1 MMLPLGYGIVED
13 IDVQTFSTR
22 VASAAGIRAAIT
34 ENRGGIVVL
43 PPGIFLLESDIVLT
57 ANDNGTMIIG
67 SGPATILRVA
77 AGRGGGHR
85 GFEITEADGPIQNIR
100 ISNLTL
106 DGNKANQNQAYTGFG
121 IFAVRADNSTTGPAT
136 GLTIDHVW
144 ARNWNT
150 TGFNIFQSNVQLSTV
165 FSESNGQHGIGC
177 REGKGIV
184 INGAV
189 CRNNGAYG
197 LDASQNC
204 GVHVTGLVSTY
215 NGYGVKTTDN
225 CELYLSNAELAYN
238 TNHGLTTTG
247 TGNVCALDMVDAH
260 HNGNTGIRFANDS
273 VRGRFGMV
281 LSHHNTGMG
290 FDMQAA
296 HVTGESISAYNN
308 ASYGVYVVNATEMH
322 VGSIDSVSNGNE
334 GLRVTD
340 TSRFSARGGRIVDN
354 KVYGALT
361 GQTASCAL
369 DGVRFAAGS
378 NQTTGVLSGDS
389 SRTRLTFCDFTGQ
402 TGTKIART
410 GSGVVTEVDLIGG
423 P

>member
-1 MMLPLGYGIVED
+1 MILPLGYGIVED
-13 IDVQTFSTR
+13 IDVQTFATR
-22 VASAAGIRAAIT
+22 VGTAAGIRAAIT
-34 ENRGGIVVL
+34 ANRGGTVIL
-43 PPGIFLLESDIVLT
+43 PPGIFVLEADIGIT
-57 ANDNGTMIIG
+57 AADNGTLIMG

-77 AGRGGGHR
+77 NGRSAGHR

-106 DGNKANQNQAYTGFG
+106 DGNKANQNGAYTGFG
-121 IFAVRADNSTTGPAT
+121 IFAVRGDASTEDPAM
-136 GLTIDHVW
+136 GVTIDHVW
-144 ARNWNT
+144 AKNWNT
-150 TGFNIFQSNVQLSTV
+150 TGFNIFMSNTQLSTV

-189 CRNNGAYG
+189 CRNNGSYG

-204 GVHVTGLVSTY
+204 GVHATGLISTY

-247 TGNVCALDMVDAH
+247 TGNMIALDMVDSH
-260 HNGNTGIRFANDS
+260 HNGNTGIRLANDS
-273 VRGRFGMV
+273 VRARFGV
-281 LSHHNTGMG
+281 VNSHDNTGMG
-290 FDMQAA
+290 FDFNAA
-296 HVTGESISAYNN
+296 HVTGESLSAYSNT
-308 ASYGVYVVNATEMH
+308 SWGMYVATAGEVH
-322 VGSIDSVSNGNE
+322 VGTIDLSSNGDE

-340 TSRFSARGGRIVDN
+340 SSRFTARGGRIVGN
-354 KVYGALT
+354 NVYGARVA
-361 GQTASCAL
+361 GTATCAL

-378 NQTTGVLSGDS
+378 TQTTGILGGDT

-402 TGTKIART
+402 TGTKITRT
-410 GSGVVTEVDLIGG
+410 GSGVITEVDLIGG